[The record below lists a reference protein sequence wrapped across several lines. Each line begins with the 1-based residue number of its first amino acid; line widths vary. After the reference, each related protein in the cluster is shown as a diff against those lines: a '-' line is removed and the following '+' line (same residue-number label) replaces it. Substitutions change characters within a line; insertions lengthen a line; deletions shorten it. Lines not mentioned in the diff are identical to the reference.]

1 MALEDIVKK
10 IKEKVLQEV
19 EEIKQQA
26 DREREEI
33 IKKAEEEADKVKGQI
48 LEKAREERENE
59 RQRRLMR
66 TRSEERKKTLAL
78 KRELIAKV
86 FRRAKEELDNL
97 SGEEYLKWSER
108 LLLSN
113 IDSGKEEILVSP
125 RDKDL
130 MERILVEG
138 WGEDLNIKE
147 IKFLPQLNQK
157 ERGFIV
163 RKEGVQIDYTF
174 SSLFSSLEDELEIE
188 VARILFGS

>member
-1 MALEDIVKK
+1 MALEDIIKG

-19 EEIKQQA
+19 EETKQEV
-26 DREREEI
+26 DREKEEI
-33 IKKAEEEADKVKGQI
+33 IKKAKQEADEVKGQI
-48 LEKAREERENE
+48 LKRAREERENE

-78 KRELIAKV
+78 KRELIDKV
-86 FRRAKEELDNL
+86 FRRAKEEWDDL
-97 SGEEYLKWSER
+97 SGEEYLKWSKR
-108 LLLSN
+108 LLISN

-138 WGEDLNIKE
+138 WGEGLNIKE
-147 IKFLPQLNQK
+147 IKFLPELKEK
-157 ERGFIV
+157 ERGFII
-163 RKEGVQIDYTF
+163 RKEGVQVDYTF
-174 SSLFSSLEDELEIE
+174 SSLFSSLEDELEME

>member
-1 MALEDIVKK
+1 MALEDIIKG

-19 EEIKQQA
+19 EETKQEV
-26 DREREEI
+26 DREKEEI
-33 IKKAEEEADKVKGQI
+33 IKKAKQEADEVKGQI
-48 LEKAREERENE
+48 LKRAREERENE

-78 KRELIAKV
+78 KRELIDKV
-86 FRRAKEELDNL
+86 FRRAKEEWDDL
-97 SGEEYLKWSER
+97 SGEEYLKWSKR
-108 LLLSN
+108 LLISN

-138 WGEDLNIKE
+138 WGESLNIKE
-147 IKFLPQLNQK
+147 IKFLPELKEK
-157 ERGFIV
+157 ERGFII
-163 RKEGVQIDYTF
+163 RKEGVQVDYTF
-174 SSLFSSLEDELEIE
+174 SSLFSSLEDELEME

>member
-19 EEIKQQA
+19 EEIKQEA

-33 IKKAEEEADKVKGQI
+33 VKKTEEEAAKVKGQI
-48 LEKAREERENE
+48 LKKAREEREHE

-78 KRELIAKV
+78 KRELLDKV

-97 SGEEYLKWSER
+97 GGQEYRKWSER
-108 LLLSN
+108 LLISN

-125 RDKDL
+125 RDKGL

-138 WGEDLNIKE
+138 WGEGLNIKE
-147 IKFLPQLNQK
+147 IKFLPQLDQK
-157 ERGFIV
+157 ERGFII

>member
-1 MALEDIVKK
+1 MALEDIVKR
-10 IKEKVLQEV
+10 IKEKVSQEV
-19 EEIKQQA
+19 EKIKQGA

-33 IKKAEEEADKVKGQI
+33 IKKAKQEADRVKDELI
-48 LEKAREERENE
+48 KKATEEGEGE

-66 TRSEERKKTLAL
+66 TRSEERKKILAF
-78 KRELIAKV
+78 KRELIDKV
-86 FRRAKEELDNL
+86 FRQAKERLDNL
-97 SGEEYLKWSER
+97 SEEEYLKWSER

-138 WGEDLNIKE
+138 LGEGLNIKE
-147 IKFLPQLNQK
+147 IKFLPQLNEK

-163 RKEGVQIDYTF
+163 RKEGVQINYTF

>member
-19 EEIKQQA
+19 EEIKQEA

-33 IKKAEEEADKVKGQI
+33 VKKTEEEAAKVKGQI
-48 LEKAREERENE
+48 LKKAREEREHE

-78 KRELIAKV
+78 KRELLDKV

-97 SGEEYLKWSER
+97 GGQEYRKWSER
-108 LLLSN
+108 LLISN

-125 RDKDL
+125 RDKGL

-147 IKFLPQLNQK
+147 IKFLPQLNEK

>member
-1 MALEDIVKK
+1 MALEDIIKR
-10 IKEKVLQEV
+10 IKEKVFQEV
-19 EEIKQQA
+19 EKIKQEA

-33 IKKAEEEADKVKGQI
+33 IKKAKQEADRVKDELI
-48 LEKAREERENE
+48 KKATEEGEGE

-66 TRSEERKKTLAL
+66 TRSEERKKILAF
-78 KRELIAKV
+78 KRELIDKV
-86 FRRAKEELDNL
+86 FRQAKERLDNL
-97 SGEEYLKWSER
+97 SEEEYLKWSER

-138 WGEDLNIKE
+138 LDKKETRCLPELNE
-147 IKFLPQLNQK
+147 K
-157 ERGFIV
+157 ERGFII

-174 SSLFSSLEDELEIE
+174 SSLFSYLEDELEIE